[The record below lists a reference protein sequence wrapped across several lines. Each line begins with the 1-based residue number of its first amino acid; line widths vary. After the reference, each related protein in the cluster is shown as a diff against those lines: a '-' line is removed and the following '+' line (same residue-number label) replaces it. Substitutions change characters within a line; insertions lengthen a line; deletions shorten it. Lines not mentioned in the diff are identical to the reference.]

1 MKSARFGFLLLSAV
15 VLPFA
20 VQAGELPFLTPEE
33 AVSMAITPRNNV
45 KNTLNKAVPAEVAG
59 LNRAFSSR
67 TTWVK
72 RDRVLKENN
81 MSAADLY
88 RSDTNVSVSC
98 DPTRGCITANPGT
111 PSRLE
116 NSDRNTAQ
124 ALKMTEQYPLVA
136 DTPEAVSGKIINI
149 LDLNNQPEDFIHLLQ
164 PQEDEEETAEE
175 NQENTEEEEKEN
187 KEKADKTSE
196 NNIET
201 VAETVPETNRGT
213 EEKIKEEDDGVK
225 HISVRR
231 RFGQ

>member
-1 MKSARFGFLLLSAV
+1 MKSARFGFLLLSSV

-67 TTWVK
+67 TTWSK
-72 RDRVLKENN
+72 RNQVLKENN
-81 MSAADLY
+81 LLASA
-88 RSDTNVSVSC
+88 T
-98 DPTRGCITANPGT
+98 TMNPRE
-111 PSRLE
+111 PH
-116 NSDRNTAQ
+116 
-124 ALKMTEQYPLVA
+124 PLVA

-201 VAETVPETNRGT
+201 VAETAPETNKGT

>member
-1 MKSARFGFLLLSAV
+1 MKSARFGFLLLSSV

-67 TTWVK
+67 TTWSK
-72 RDRVLKENN
+72 RNQVLKENN
-81 MSAADLY
+81 LLASA
-88 RSDTNVSVSC
+88 T
-98 DPTRGCITANPGT
+98 TMNPSE
-111 PSRLE
+111 PH
-116 NSDRNTAQ
+116 
-124 ALKMTEQYPLVA
+124 PLVA

-175 NQENTEEEEKEN
+175 NQENTEEEEN

-201 VAETVPETNRGT
+201 VAETTPETNKGT

>member
-1 MKSARFGFLLLSAV
+1 MKSARFGFLLLSSV

-67 TTWVK
+67 TTWSK
-72 RDRVLKENN
+72 RNQVLKENN
-81 MSAADLY
+81 LLASATTMNL
-88 RSDTNVSVSC
+88 SE
-98 DPTRGCITANPGT
+98 PH
-111 PSRLE
+111 
-116 NSDRNTAQ
+116 
-124 ALKMTEQYPLVA
+124 PLVA

-164 PQEDEEETAEE
+164 PQEDKEETAEE
-175 NQENTEEEEKEN
+175 NQENTEEEKEN

-201 VAETVPETNRGT
+201 VAETAPKTNKGT

>member
-1 MKSARFGFLLLSAV
+1 MKSARFGFLLLSSV

-33 AVSMAITPRNNV
+33 AVSMAVTPRNNV

-67 TTWVK
+67 TTWSK
-72 RDRVLKENN
+72 RNQVLKENN
-81 MSAADLY
+81 LLASA
-88 RSDTNVSVSC
+88 T
-98 DPTRGCITANPGT
+98 TMNPSE
-111 PSRLE
+111 PH
-116 NSDRNTAQ
+116 
-124 ALKMTEQYPLVA
+124 PLVA
-136 DTPEAVSGKIINI
+136 ATPEAVSGKIINI

-164 PQEDEEETAEE
+164 PLEDEEEPAEE
-175 NQENTEEEEKEN
+175 NQENTEE
-187 KEKADKTSE
+187 ADKTSE

-201 VAETVPETNRGT
+201 VAETAPETNKGT

>member
-1 MKSARFGFLLLSAV
+1 MNEKNVRSIPELFGSMVFSQAQMRQR
-15 VLPFA
+15 LPER
-20 VQAGELPFLTPEE
+20 VY
-33 AVSMAITPRNNV
+33 NNV

-67 TTWVK
+67 TTWSK
-72 RDRVLKENN
+72 RNQVLKENN
-81 MSAADLY
+81 LLASA
-88 RSDTNVSVSC
+88 T
-98 DPTRGCITANPGT
+98 TMNPSE
-111 PSRLE
+111 PH
-116 NSDRNTAQ
+116 
-124 ALKMTEQYPLVA
+124 PLVA

-201 VAETVPETNRGT
+201 VAETAPETNKGT

>member
-67 TTWVK
+67 TTWSK
-72 RDRVLKENN
+72 RNQVLKENN
-81 MSAADLY
+81 LLASA
-88 RSDTNVSVSC
+88 T
-98 DPTRGCITANPGT
+98 TMNPSE
-111 PSRLE
+111 PH
-116 NSDRNTAQ
+116 
-124 ALKMTEQYPLVA
+124 PLVA

-175 NQENTEEEEKEN
+175 NQ
-187 KEKADKTSE
+187 
-196 NNIET
+196 
-201 VAETVPETNRGT
+201 
-213 EEKIKEEDDGVK
+213 
-225 HISVRR
+225 
-231 RFGQ
+231 

>member
-1 MKSARFGFLLLSAV
+1 MKSARFGFLLLSSV

-67 TTWVK
+67 TTWSK
-72 RDRVLKENN
+72 RNQDLKENN
-81 MSAADLY
+81 LLASA
-88 RSDTNVSVSC
+88 T
-98 DPTRGCITANPGT
+98 TMNPSE
-111 PSRLE
+111 PH
-116 NSDRNTAQ
+116 
-124 ALKMTEQYPLVA
+124 PLVA

-187 KEKADKTSE
+187 KEKAINTSE
-196 NNIET
+196 YNIET
-201 VAETVPETNRGT
+201 VAETAPATNKGT
-213 EEKIKEEDDGVK
+213 EQK
-225 HISVRR
+225 
-231 RFGQ
+231 

>member
-67 TTWVK
+67 TTWSK
-72 RDRVLKENN
+72 RNQVLKENN
-81 MSAADLY
+81 LLASA
-88 RSDTNVSVSC
+88 T
-98 DPTRGCITANPGT
+98 TMNPSE
-111 PSRLE
+111 PH
-116 NSDRNTAQ
+116 
-124 ALKMTEQYPLVA
+124 PLVA

-201 VAETVPETNRGT
+201 VAETAPETNKGT

>member
-1 MKSARFGFLLLSAV
+1 MKSARFGFLLLSSV

-67 TTWVK
+67 TTWSK
-72 RDRVLKENN
+72 RNQVLKENN
-81 MSAADLY
+81 LLTSATTMNL
-88 RSDTNVSVSC
+88 SK
-98 DPTRGCITANPGT
+98 PH
-111 PSRLE
+111 
-116 NSDRNTAQ
+116 Q
-124 ALKMTEQYPLVA
+124 LVA
-136 DTPEAVSGKIINI
+136 DTPEAVSSKIINI

-187 KEKADKTSE
+187 KGKADKTSE

-201 VAETVPETNRGT
+201 VAETAPETNKDT

>member
-67 TTWVK
+67 TTWSK
-72 RDRVLKENN
+72 RNQVLKENN
-81 MSAADLY
+81 LLASA
-88 RSDTNVSVSC
+88 T
-98 DPTRGCITANPGT
+98 TMNPSE
-111 PSRLE
+111 PH
-116 NSDRNTAQ
+116 
-124 ALKMTEQYPLVA
+124 PLVA

-175 NQENTEEEEKEN
+175 NQKNTEEEEKEN

-201 VAETVPETNRGT
+201 VAETAPETNKGT

>member
-1 MKSARFGFLLLSAV
+1 MKSARFGFLLLSSV

-59 LNRAFSSR
+59 LNRALSSR
-67 TTWVK
+67 TTRSK
-72 RDRVLKENN
+72 RNQVLKENN
-81 MSAADLY
+81 LLASA
-88 RSDTNVSVSC
+88 T
-98 DPTRGCITANPGT
+98 TMNPSE
-111 PSRLE
+111 PH
-116 NSDRNTAQ
+116 
-124 ALKMTEQYPLVA
+124 PLVA

-201 VAETVPETNRGT
+201 VAETAPETNKGT

>member
-1 MKSARFGFLLLSAV
+1 MKSARFGFLLLSSV

-45 KNTLNKAVPAEVAG
+45 KNTLNKAVPAEVTG

-67 TTWVK
+67 TTWSK
-72 RDRVLKENN
+72 RNQVLKENN
-81 MSAADLY
+81 LLASA
-88 RSDTNVSVSC
+88 T
-98 DPTRGCITANPGT
+98 TMNPSE
-111 PSRLE
+111 PH
-116 NSDRNTAQ
+116 
-124 ALKMTEQYPLVA
+124 PLVA

-201 VAETVPETNRGT
+201 VAETAPETNKGT

>member
-1 MKSARFGFLLLSAV
+1 MKSARFGFLLLSSV

-20 VQAGELPFLTPEE
+20 VQAGELHCLTPEE
-33 AVSMAITPRNNV
+33 AVSMVITPRNNV

-67 TTWVK
+67 TTWSK
-72 RDRVLKENN
+72 RNQVLKENN
-81 MSAADLY
+81 LLASA
-88 RSDTNVSVSC
+88 T
-98 DPTRGCITANPGT
+98 TMNPSE
-111 PSRLE
+111 PH
-116 NSDRNTAQ
+116 
-124 ALKMTEQYPLVA
+124 PLVA

-187 KEKADKTSE
+187 KENEDKTSE

-201 VAETVPETNRGT
+201 VAETPPENNKGT

>member
-45 KNTLNKAVPAEVAG
+45 KNTLHKAVPAEVAG

-67 TTWVK
+67 TTWSK
-72 RDRVLKENN
+72 RNQVLKENN
-81 MSAADLY
+81 LLASA
-88 RSDTNVSVSC
+88 T
-98 DPTRGCITANPGT
+98 TMNPSE
-111 PSRLE
+111 PH
-116 NSDRNTAQ
+116 
-124 ALKMTEQYPLVA
+124 PLVA

-175 NQENTEEEEKEN
+175 NQENTEEEEN

-201 VAETVPETNRGT
+201 VAETTPETNKGT